1 MWTALTLYSSSGAG
15 PIGLVTLLAARAA
28 GCEPIVITDLFP
40 SRLEFAKKLVPGVR
54 TVVVDMKD
62 TPEEI
67 AVKVKAAAGMEVR
80 VAMECTGVESSIR
93 ASIFVSIGF
102 LKSERWKL
110 TLLFSPSVSAA

>member
-1 MWTALTLYSSSGAG
+1 VSRITSRKILTDNPSSGAG

-67 AVKVKAAAGMEVR
+67 AGKVKAAAGMEVR

-93 ASIFVSIGF
+93 AAIFVSP
-102 LKSERWKL
+102 
-110 TLLFSPSVSAA
+110 LLSA